1 MLVQP
6 QHANWPPDCK
16 AGCMLAGQWQNFKVQ
31 SVSPR
36 EAQTLAVDWKILSD
50 NALQPAGYNAPELIL
65 PLLTNLGSVKL
76 ITVRQGPDLLLA
88 FPATNERLLTRTWDT
103 PLTASGLPH
112 VSEGLAESAIQALIN
127 AQNKPLLLKAIP
139 TEGKFFDI
147 LKRHSAHFEIIEK
160 WQRAA
165 LRPSGT
171 YEDWLQNNFD
181 QKRRKE
187 FKRQRSR
194 LSEQGALVL
203 EKLKPNDDPKSYF
216 EDLLALESA
225 GWKGKKGTAIVSKTK
240 HVNALHQA
248 VNALNSSGKL
258 RFWVLKFNGKAIA
271 SLYAIVEGDQAWL
284 GKIAYDESFAKYS
297 PGVQL
302 ILHCTESFFSEP
314 HIKLVDSSAIP
325 DHPMIDRI
333 WRDRIEMTTI
343 VIGPASINKTIFL
356 RIVKLE
362 RQWLYWRSLARDFY
376 YKLRG
381 VKRS

>member
-1 MLVQP
+1 
-6 QHANWPPDCK
+6 
-16 AGCMLAGQWQNFKVQ
+16 MLAGQWQNFRVQ
-31 SVSPR
+31 SVSPS

-112 VSEGLAESAIQALIN
+112 VSEGLAESAIQTLIN

-139 TEGKFFDI
+139 TDGKFFDI

-194 LSEQGALVL
+194 LSEQGVMTTDTLQQGQD
-203 EKLKPNDDPKSYF
+203 LKPFVD
-216 EDLLALESA
+216 ELLLLEA
-225 GWKGKKGTAIVSKTK
+225 KGWKGAKGTAISANPKLKAALEKACANLHNSK
-240 HVNALHQA
+240 
-248 VNALNSSGKL
+248 KL
-258 RFWVLKFNGKAIA
+258 RFWSLKLNGKSIA

-284 GKIAYDESFAKYS
+284 GKIAYDEDFAKYS
-297 PGVQL
+297 PGVQI
-302 ILHCTESFFSEP
+302 ILHCTENFFSEP

-333 WRDRIEMTTI
+333 WRDRIEMATV
-343 VIGPASINKTIFL
+343 VIGSASINKAIFL